1 MIFGSFNRG
10 GAYNL
15 LGRGQEKH
23 PQVYLFLKSDL
34 KTIWK
39 GKAFKKKSPFL
50 RLSMLGGNSRE

>member
-34 KTIWK
+34 KTI
-39 GKAFKKKSPFL
+39 
-50 RLSMLGGNSRE
+50 